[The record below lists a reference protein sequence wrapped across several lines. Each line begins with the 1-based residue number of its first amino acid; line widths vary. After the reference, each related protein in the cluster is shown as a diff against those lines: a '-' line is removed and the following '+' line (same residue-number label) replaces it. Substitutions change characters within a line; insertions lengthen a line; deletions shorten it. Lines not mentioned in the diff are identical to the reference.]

1 MKSYPPTSE
10 IQNWSSAP
18 DTLECLWTLGAPSEP
33 SSAQQAPAYD
43 ALVARTNLCSAP
55 DTLERSGLQTPRA
68 SRQAPNKRPPTE
80 AKYVPKMPDLSS
92 GAAGYW
98 ATYPVIARRSA
109 DVPLCSPSIGET
121 AYGSRPTGTHQPVA
135 AQYVKYTLPSIFPD
149 NTHSL
154 LPPQRDEAAS
164 TEASPGARR
173 ASTDLCRGR
182 MQIEAQI
189 AEHMQFRMYRERRG
203 KIYLNYR
210 RDMRDGSLQG
220 KIGWTSNMKRRR
232 ASYQRCEST
241 IQQIVWVAEWECRHP
256 KRVERI
262 AHLTLCSMGAALEPT
277 ECLGSRCS
285 IHHREYYDFKQA
297 GGVNGYIQVVENTLR
312 DLGEPVKRL
321 ML

>member
-121 AYGSRPTGTHQPVA
+121 AYGSRPTGTHRPVA
-135 AQYVKYTLPSIFPD
+135 AQVLDKLST
-149 NTHSL
+149 NTTNTS
-154 LPPQRDEAAS
+154 AAS
-164 TEASPGARR
+164 TFRRLHRSLVPAILSHAMKQHRQRRLLARV
-173 ASTDLCRGR
+173 GR
-182 MQIEAQI
+182 MRIEAQI

-220 KIGWTSNMKRRR
+220 KIGWTSNMKRCR

-256 KRVERI
+256 KRVVWERRSNRQS
-262 AHLTLCSMGAALEPT
+262 AWEAGAAFT
-277 ECLGSRCS
+277 TGSITISSKR
-285 IHHREYYDFKQA
+285 A
-297 GGVNGYIQVVENTLR
+297 G
-312 DLGEPVKRL
+312 
-321 ML
+321 